1 MIPLRTRIA
10 ASKRGGETRKRLN
23 QVRRATEFKFHC
35 SVADFLDLVLPD
47 DADWCHTPNGGFRT
61 AAEGGKLKAM
71 GVKAGDPDIRL
82 IYQGRVYFIELKRVG
97 GTVSVSQIARG
108 VHLQR
113 CGARVRKAET
123 LEQVQDALKAFGIPI
138 KQANIEGRAA

>member
-1 MIPLRTRIA
+1 MTTLRDRIEA
-10 ASKRGGETRKRLN
+10 ARKGGTVRKR
-23 QVRRATEFKFHC
+23 VKTKRRALEFEFHC
-35 SVADFLDLVLPD
+35 SVADFLNLVLPD

-61 AAEGGKLKAM
+61 AAEAGKLKAM

-108 VHLQR
+108 IRLQR
-113 CGARVRKAET
+113 CGAHVRKAET
-123 LEQVQDALKAFGIPI
+123 LEEVQDALKGFGIPI
-138 KQANIEGRAA
+138 KTVQIEGRAA